1 MAVFFTIFSWLLIF
15 WLDST
20 VGFRLRLKLPS
31 KSDPKAV
38 MLTAME
44 LIRKVGGKISS
55 AQEYEHKRQV
65 IIVGKMP
72 SSANPVKFQASLM
85 HRLPR
90 EEDIDIDLKT
100 G

>member
-1 MAVFFTIFSWLLIF
+1 
-15 WLDST
+15 
-20 VGFRLRLKLPS
+20 
-31 KSDPKAV
+31 
-38 MLTAME
+38 
-44 LIRKVGGKISS
+44 
-55 AQEYEHKRQV
+55 V

-72 SSANPVKFQASLM
+72 SLADPVKFQASLM